1 MVARAL
7 NKNTAA
13 RRKTKPLTSY
23 DDVPRDVKRIAD
35 EVMGKNALESLWNTI
50 IDDAP
55 SGRPSFNLL
64 IRVANG
70 HPVGFALF
78 HYEMVNTKNFQYV
91 IGIIDAVCVRPEY
104 AGKGY
109 GAILTF
115 NVLRR
120 MSLHGVNRIEIIL
133 KAPAH
138 DDMSAVA
145 ADDDARGA
153 ADDSNP
159 LADDAAGDSTST
171 ELSMTEPYS
180 GSERFLY
187 DLGFRKIAY
196 LEEHW
201 YYQSMDY
208 PYTCIVCDT
217 RPDTC
222 KGILMAINE
231 Y

>member
-1 MVARAL
+1 MVGSSVGR
-7 NKNTAA
+7 KP
-13 RRKTKPLTSY
+13 RRKSKPLTSY
-23 DDVPRDVKRIAD
+23 NDVPRDVKRIAD
-35 EVMGKNALESLWNTI
+35 ETMGKGALESLWSAI
-50 IDDAP
+50 VDDAP
-55 SGRPSFNLL
+55 NGNPSFNLL

-78 HYEMVNTKNFQYV
+78 HYETVNTRNFEYV
-91 IGIIDAVCVRPEY
+91 IGIIDAVCVREEY

-133 KAPAH
+133 KSPVETMNG
-138 DDMSAVA
+138 DT
-145 ADDDARGA
+145 DDDPETM
-153 ADDSNP
+153 DVN
-159 LADDAAGDSTST
+159 TSM
-171 ELSMTEPYS
+171 SEPYS

-208 PYTCIVCDT
+208 PYTCIVCQSN
-217 RPDTC
+217 PDTC